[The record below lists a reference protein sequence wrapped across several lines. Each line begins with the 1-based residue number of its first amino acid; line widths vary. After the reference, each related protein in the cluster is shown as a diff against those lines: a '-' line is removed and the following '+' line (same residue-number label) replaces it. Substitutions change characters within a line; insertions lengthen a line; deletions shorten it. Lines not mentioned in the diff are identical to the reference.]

1 MSDWSIHFLISNI
14 LICIFTLVIIGTKKL
29 LKKYLS
35 AATQYHLWF
44 LLFLLLAVPFFPVQ
58 IHGSQL
64 FSWLHFFHTD
74 SGLNSGTDTLSKLTS
89 NTQNNLLNQVNDF
102 SVSISSRFSG
112 GLNTILFLI
121 WIMGV
126 MIMSVLTLHS
136 LNYVRSIKRSALPL
150 QNQQVKTIYYDCLKE
165 LKISHQVPVYST
177 AFLKSPVLIGI
188 IHPRIYIPIHLISE
202 LNPDDM
208 RFMLLHELQH
218 YRHKDTLIG
227 FLMVISNILYWFNP
241 FIWYA
246 LKEIHC
252 DRELACD
259 SAVLQMISTD
269 EYQAYGMTLINFAE
283 KLSSFSSPLAVGMS
297 GNFRQMKRRILN
309 IAIFRKETLYQKMRA
324 LIIYLVISAVFI
336 GCTPILSIGA
346 STQDVYHFH
355 DTDKNI
361 SLLDVSA
368 IFGSYDGSFVLY
380 DNHLDSWKIYNL
392 EEANKR
398 IPPDS
403 TYKIYDALLGL
414 ESGIIT
420 PEHSSMAWN
429 GEHFSYSAWEND
441 QDLNSAMQNSVNWY
455 FQTMDSQLGLN
466 KIQEFL
472 NEIEYGNQTTSSNLK
487 LYWSDFSLKISP
499 IEQVELLKKFNT
511 NGFHLH
517 SQNVLSVKNAIKI
530 VGTSDGTFY
539 GKTGTGCIDG
549 QDINGWFIGYIET
562 SDNIYYFATN
572 IQSESNAT
580 GKKALEITSA
590 ILKKLHIWNYAAGK
604 N

>member
-165 LKISHQVPVYST
+165 LKISHQVQVYST

-572 IQSESNAT
+572 IQSDSNAT

-590 ILKKLHIWNYAAGK
+590 ILKKLHIWN
-604 N
+604 

>member
-1 MSDWSIHFLISNI
+1 MSNWIIHFLINNI
-14 LICIFTLVIIGTKKL
+14 FICIFTLVIIGTKKL

-35 AATQYHLWF
+35 AATQYHLCF

-102 SVSISSRFSG
+102 SVSISSQFSG

-572 IQSESNAT
+572 IQSDSNAT

-590 ILKKLHIWNYAAGK
+590 ILKKLHIWN
-604 N
+604 

>member
-1 MSDWSIHFLISNI
+1 MSNWIIHFLISNI

-269 EYQAYGMTLINFAE
+269 EYQAYGTTLINFAE
-283 KLSSFSSPLAVGMS
+283 KISSFSSPLAVGMS

-572 IQSESNAT
+572 IQSDSNAT

-590 ILKKLHIWNYAAGK
+590 ILKKLHIWN
-604 N
+604 

>member
-121 WIMGV
+121 WITGV

-150 QNQQVKTIYYDCLKE
+150 QNQQVKTIYYNCLKE
-165 LKISHQVPVYST
+165 LKISHPVSVYST

-572 IQSESNAT
+572 IQSDSNAT

-590 ILKKLHIWNYAAGK
+590 ILKKLHIWN
-604 N
+604 

>member
-64 FSWLHFFHTD
+64 FSWLHFFQTD
-74 SGLNSGTDTLSKLTS
+74 SGLNSGTDTLSELTS

-102 SVSISSRFSG
+102 SVSISSQFSG

-121 WIMGV
+121 WITGV

-572 IQSESNAT
+572 IQSDSNAT

-590 ILKKLHIWNYAAGK
+590 ILKKLHIWN
-604 N
+604 

>member
-35 AATQYHLWF
+35 ATTQYHLWF

-572 IQSESNAT
+572 IQSDSNAT

-590 ILKKLHIWNYAAGK
+590 ILKKLHIWN
-604 N
+604 

>member
-35 AATQYHLWF
+35 AATQYHLCF

-572 IQSESNAT
+572 IQSDSNAT

-590 ILKKLHIWNYAAGK
+590 ILKKLHIWN
-604 N
+604 

>member
-1 MSDWSIHFLISNI
+1 MSNWIIHFLISNI
-14 LICIFTLVIIGTKKL
+14 FICIFTLVIIGTKKL

-35 AATQYHLWF
+35 ATTQYHLWF

-64 FSWLHFFHTD
+64 FSWLHFFQTD

-126 MIMSVLTLHS
+126 MIMAVFTLHS

-165 LKISHQVPVYST
+165 LKTSHQVPVYST

-572 IQSESNAT
+572 IQSDSNAT

-590 ILKKLHIWNYAAGK
+590 ILKKLHIWN
-604 N
+604 

>member
-44 LLFLLLAVPFFPVQ
+44 LLFLLLVVPFFPVQ

-572 IQSESNAT
+572 IQSDSNAT

-590 ILKKLHIWNYAAGK
+590 ILKKLHIWN
-604 N
+604 

>member
-455 FQTMDSQLGLN
+455 FQTMDSQLGIN
-466 KIQEFL
+466 RVQEFL
-472 NEIEYGNQTTSSNLK
+472 NKIEYGNQTTSSNLK

-572 IQSESNAT
+572 IQSDSNAT

-590 ILKKLHIWNYAAGK
+590 ILKKLHIWN
-604 N
+604 

>member
-89 NTQNNLLNQVNDF
+89 NTQNILLNQVNDF
-102 SVSISSRFSG
+102 SVSISSQFSG

-572 IQSESNAT
+572 IQSDSNAT

-590 ILKKLHIWNYAAGK
+590 ILKKLHIWN
-604 N
+604 

>member
-1 MSDWSIHFLISNI
+1 MSNWIIHFLISNI
-14 LICIFTLVIIGTKKL
+14 FICIFTLVIIGTKKL

-64 FSWLHFFHTD
+64 FSWLHFFQTD

-126 MIMSVLTLHS
+126 MIMAVFTLHS

-165 LKISHQVPVYST
+165 LKTSHQVPVYST

-241 FIWYA
+241 FVWYA

-283 KLSSFSSPLAVGMS
+283 KLSSFSSPVAVGMS

-355 DTDKNI
+355 DTDKNL

-517 SQNVLSVKNAIKI
+517 SPNVLSVKNAIKI
-530 VGTSDGTFY
+530 ADTSDGTFY

-549 QDINGWFIGYIET
+549 QDISGWFIGYIET

-572 IQSESNAT
+572 IQSDSNAT

-590 ILKKLHIWNYAAGK
+590 ILKKLHIWN
-604 N
+604 

>member
-1 MSDWSIHFLISNI
+1 MSNWIIHFLISNI

-269 EYQAYGMTLINFAE
+269 EYQAYGTTLINFAE
-283 KLSSFSSPLAVGMS
+283 KMSSFSSPLAVGMS

-572 IQSESNAT
+572 IQSDSNAT

-590 ILKKLHIWNYAAGK
+590 ILKKLHIWN
-604 N
+604 

>member
-74 SGLNSGTDTLSKLTS
+74 SGLNSGTDTLSELTS
-89 NTQNNLLNQVNDF
+89 NTQNILLNQVNDF
-102 SVSISSRFSG
+102 SVSISSQFSG

-121 WIMGV
+121 WITGV

-572 IQSESNAT
+572 IQSDSNAT

-590 ILKKLHIWNYAAGK
+590 ILKKLHIWN
-604 N
+604 

>member
-283 KLSSFSSPLAVGMS
+283 KISSFSSPLAVGMS

-309 IAIFRKETLYQKMRA
+309 IAVFRKETLYQKMRA

-572 IQSESNAT
+572 IQSDSNAT

-590 ILKKLHIWNYAAGK
+590 ILKKLHIWN
-604 N
+604 

>member
-549 QDINGWFIGYIET
+549 QDINGWFIGYWLQ
-562 SDNIYYFATN
+562 NNRYYRRFLY
-572 IQSESNAT
+572 IQ
-580 GKKALEITSA
+580 
-590 ILKKLHIWNYAAGK
+590 
-604 N
+604 

>member
-1 MSDWSIHFLISNI
+1 MSNWIIHFLINNI
-14 LICIFTLVIIGTKKL
+14 FICIFTLVIIGTKKL

-35 AATQYHLWF
+35 AATQYHLCF

-572 IQSESNAT
+572 IQSDSNAT

-590 ILKKLHIWNYAAGK
+590 ILKKLHIWN
-604 N
+604 

>member
-269 EYQAYGMTLINFAE
+269 EYQAYGTTLINFAE
-283 KLSSFSSPLAVGMS
+283 KISSFSSPLAVGMS

-572 IQSESNAT
+572 IQSDSNAT

-590 ILKKLHIWNYAAGK
+590 ILKKLHIWN
-604 N
+604 

>member
-562 SDNIYYFATN
+562 SDNSYYFATN
-572 IQSESNAT
+572 IQSDSNAT

-590 ILKKLHIWNYAAGK
+590 ILKKLHIWN
-604 N
+604 

>member
-64 FSWLHFFHTD
+64 FSWLHFFQTD

-126 MIMSVLTLHS
+126 MIMAVFTLHS

-165 LKISHQVPVYST
+165 LKTSHQVPVYST

-241 FIWYA
+241 FVWYA

-355 DTDKNI
+355 DADKNI
-361 SLLDVSA
+361 SLLDVST
-368 IFGSYDGSFVLY
+368 IFGSFDGSFVLY

-517 SQNVLSVKNAIKI
+517 SPNVLSVKNAIKI
-530 VGTSDGTFY
+530 ADTSDGTFY

-549 QDINGWFIGYIET
+549 QDISGWFIGYIET

-572 IQSESNAT
+572 IQSDSNAT

-590 ILKKLHIWNYAAGK
+590 ILKKLHIWN
-604 N
+604 

>member
-121 WIMGV
+121 WITGV

-241 FIWYA
+241 FVWYA

-572 IQSESNAT
+572 IQSDSNAT

-590 ILKKLHIWNYAAGK
+590 ILKKLHIWN
-604 N
+604 

>member
-252 DRELACD
+252 DRELTCD

-572 IQSESNAT
+572 IQSDSNAT

-590 ILKKLHIWNYAAGK
+590 ILKKLHIWN
-604 N
+604 